1 MRERRRSELVWQ
13 LAAGLAAAA
22 AVLAVSELVVQGTRW
37 QRRAVDEA
45 AALTGGD
52 PVRGEAIVARIG
64 CGACHVVPS
73 VVGATG
79 RVGPPLAG
87 FAARAYVGGVV
98 TNRPDQL
105 ARWLIDPQAFSP
117 GTAMPALGLRSDEAR
132 DIAAFLY
139 TLD

>member
-1 MRERRRSELVWQ
+1 MPEARRRELVWRI
-13 LAAGLAAAA
+13 AAGLAAAA

-37 QRRAVDEA
+37 QRRVVDEA

-52 PVRGEAIVARIG
+52 PVRGEAIVARVG
-64 CGACHVVPS
+64 CGACHVIPGI
-73 VVGATG
+73 VGAAG
-79 RVGPPLAG
+79 RVGPPLRG
-87 FAARAYVGGVV
+87 FAGRAYIGGVA

-105 ARWLIDPQAFSP
+105 ARWLIDPRALSP
-117 GTAMPALGLRSDEAR
+117 GTAMPALGLRPDDAR